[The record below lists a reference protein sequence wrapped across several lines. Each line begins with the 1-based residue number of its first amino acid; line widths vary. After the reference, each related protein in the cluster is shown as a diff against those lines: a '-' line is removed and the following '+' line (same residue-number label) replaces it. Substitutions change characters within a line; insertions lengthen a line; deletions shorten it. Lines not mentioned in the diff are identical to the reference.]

1 MLGGA
6 VTGRPCPSTSPS
18 SMKPSGPCCPSSG
31 STSEPFGSLIFFIEP
46 FLPVSDGLM
55 CPCPLYDVTYKHPDV
70 TPDRLGVGL
79 QTPSGRRLPGVGPRQ
94 RLDARPRR
102 PQVAQRLLVRP
113 GESRQVRGLGSHEPG
128 CQRREDELL
137 DLG

>member
-31 STSEPFGSLIFFIEP
+31 STSESFGRLIFFIEP
-46 FLPVSDGLM
+46 FLPVADGLM
-55 CPCPLYDVTYKHPDV
+55 CPRLLYDLATNTLNV

-79 QTPSGRRLPGVGPRQ
+79 QTPSGRRLPGVGPWQ
-94 RLDARPRR
+94 RLDARPRC
-102 PQVAQRLLVRP
+102 PQIAQRLLVRA
-113 GESRQVRGLGSHEPG
+113 GESRQVRGFGSH
-128 CQRREDELL
+128 QA
-137 DLG
+137 